1 MASWAQRCFQ
11 RRRAEARA
19 VACLCALALML
30 SACDALRGS
39 LGLDK
44 RAPDEFAV
52 VPSAPLALPPDYRL
66 RPPELG
72 APRPTEM
79 TPREQ
84 AETALFES
92 GGTRRAE
99 HVGPETPGEIALLDR
114 AGAADANPEIRRIID
129 REFSPYVEED
139 ESFFESLLF
148 WRRDDPPGEV
158 VDPVGESRRLRENA
172 ALGEPVTAGETPTI
186 RRREKALLE
195 GIF

>member
-1 MASWAQRCFQ
+1 MAPWAQRCFR
-11 RRRAEARA
+11 RRRAEART
-19 VACLCALALML
+19 VACLCALALAL
-30 SACDALRGS
+30 SACDSVRGS

-66 RPPELG
+66 RPPEPG
-72 APRPTEM
+72 APRPTES

-84 AETALFES
+84 AESAVFES
-92 GGTRRAE
+92 GGTRRVERA
-99 HVGPETPGEIALLDR
+99 GLETRGEIALLEQ
-114 AGAADANPEIRRIID
+114 AGATDTNPDIRRIID
-129 REFSPYVEED
+129 REFSLYVEED

-148 WRRDDPPGEV
+148 WRQDDPPGEV
-158 VDPVGESRRLRENA
+158 VDAAGEAQRLRDNA